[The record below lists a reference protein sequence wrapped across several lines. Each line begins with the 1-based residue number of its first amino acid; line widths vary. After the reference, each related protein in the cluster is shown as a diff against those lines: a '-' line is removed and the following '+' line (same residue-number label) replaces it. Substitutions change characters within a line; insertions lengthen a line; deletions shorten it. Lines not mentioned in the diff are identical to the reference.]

1 MLKKLIAAVGVIAAT
16 SLIAVGAGCA
26 SEAEADVPTGAD
38 VKGTWVQEGAGYEN
52 GTSIR
57 WTDQTVVINAADGQG
72 FAGYREYTPADGG
85 EAQREALN
93 GVIGLDGEV
102 FIADADGFY
111 EGQFEDG
118 AFVGEY
124 VEVGS
129 DATAMN
135 VTLTRR
141 P

>member
-1 MLKKLIAAVGVIAAT
+1 M
-16 SLIAVGAGCA
+16 
-26 SEAEADVPTGAD
+26 
-38 VKGTWVQEGAGYEN
+38 QEGAGYEN
-52 GTSIR
+52 GKPTT
-57 WTDQTVVINAADGQG
+57 WTAQTVVIDAADGQG
-72 FAGYREYTPADGG
+72 FAGYKEYTPADGG
-85 EAQREALN
+85 EPQRESFN

-118 AFVGEY
+118 SFIGEY

-135 VTLTRR
+135 VTFTRE
-141 P
+141 